1 MTEGY
6 FRETSHNKQKI
17 PQEPLH
23 RLTLVPLV
31 LSGPL
36 CPAGI
41 SPPRGESPLSGE
53 AIKQCPHSPKW
64 KISPTALW
72 KRSAASIRHSFQ
84 HCGKPFRRTAEA
96 FSTKNPPKRKTCGKC
111 FFAKNSRFRRSAGA
125 DSKKPPVFVENA
137 LRFLWNTLKMKSI
150 FCTILLKNA
159 YLSLHFA
166 SFRV

>member
-1 MTEGY
+1 MSAFPKVEN
-6 FRETSHNKQKI
+6 FSHSFVEKARRVNQA
-17 PQEPLH
+17 QFS
-23 RLTLVPLV
+23 T
-31 LSGPL
+31 
-36 CPAGI
+36 
-41 SPPRGESPLSGE
+41 
-53 AIKQCPHSPKW
+53 
-64 KISPTALW
+64 LW
-72 KRSAASIRHSFQ
+72 KTISDDGGGVFH
-84 HCGKPFRRTAEA
+84 KK
-96 FSTKNPPKRKTCGKC
+96 STKEENLWKT

>member
-1 MTEGY
+1 MLNYERANGKTPYSRSSDFFEIEQKVS
-6 FRETSHNKQKI
+6 RKNLSTSFAG
-17 PQEPLH
+17 PPL
-23 RLTLVPLV
+23 
-31 LSGPL
+31 
-36 CPAGI
+36 
-41 SPPRGESPLSGE
+41 LSGE
-53 AIKQCPHSPKW
+53 AFKQCPHSPKW
-64 KISPTALW
+64 KTSPTALW
-72 KRSAASIRHSFQ
+72 KRHAASIRHSFQ
-84 HCGKPFRRTAEA
+84 HCGKPFRMTAEV
-96 FSTKNPPKRKTCGKC
+96 FSTKNPPKRKTCGKR